1 MIDRIADIERR
12 SVYDHFNVL
21 WAQIA
26 LVACGSSG
34 PKLPGANPFA
44 RRYQSSR
51 GDPRVSFDDRAVHNA
66 RLHTDET
73 FILQGARMDEREM
86 AHRYVRAY
94 SRAFRSFSCDVNDS
108 AILYVG
114 PSADSDGS
122 DVRTHDGAIPN
133 TRVLAK
139 RHIADQ
145 DGSVGNEGAWRER
158 RRSIAE
164 SDQLMGE
171 HGVQRRSARRREVS
185 CSSNVSPFMATR

>member
-94 SRAFRSFSCDVNDS
+94 ARPFRSLSRDMNDS
-108 AILYVG
+108 AVLYVG
-114 PSADSDGS
+114 ASADSDGS

-133 TRVLAK
+133 TCVFAK

-171 HGVQRRSARRREVS
+171 HGVQRRPARRREVS
-185 CSSNVSPFMATR
+185 CSSKAPPFMATP